1 MSIFDFMTSQELT
14 AYWKELTSDEAPY
27 PCEELFPAQKKRG
40 LTLKWLKGARGLPIV
55 LKSSAFDAA
64 AIPRAR
70 IGFSTM
76 QTEMPYFK
84 ESMYIDEE
92 MRQELN
98 MVLETGNQAYI
109 DAVLN
114 RIFDDEVNLLRAARA
129 SRERMRMMALT
140 TGVVAVV
147 SNGQAYTYDYGIP
160 ANHKVNVSTSWS
172 DHTNSDPIEDIRA
185 MIERIEDETGE
196 RCTRAMTTRAVWR
209 HIRANE
215 KIAKEI
221 YAVKPIVGTIT
232 DAMLTTYIS
241 DTLGITIMVNE
252 KRYKD
257 ESETTQ
263 KFMPDDTFVLFPSG
277 ALGSTWF
284 GTTPAESDLM
294 TGTAANVSITDV
306 GVAVVTAKK
315 IDPVNVETI
324 VSMICMP
331 SFEQAEYVGIISTVA
346 A

>member
-1 MSIFDFMTSQELT
+1 MTIFDFMTSQELT
-14 AYWKELTSDEAPY
+14 AYWEELVRDEAPY
-27 PCEELFPAQKKRG
+27 PCEELFPNQKKRG
-40 LTLKWLKGARGLPIV
+40 LSLKWLKGARGLPIV

-64 AIPRAR
+64 AIPRGR

-98 MVLETGNQAYI
+98 EALETGNQVYI
-109 DAVLN
+109 DAIMN

-140 TGVVAVV
+140 TGIVAVV
-147 SNGQAYTYDYGIP
+147 SNGQSYTYDYQIP
-160 ANHKVNVSTSWS
+160 NNHKANATVSWS
-172 DHTNSDPIEDIRA
+172 DHEHSDPIEDIRA
-185 MIERIEDETGE
+185 MIEIIEDETGE
-196 RCTRAMTTRAVWR
+196 TCTRAMTSRAVWR
-209 HIRANE
+209 DIRANE

-232 DAMLTTYIS
+232 DAMLTSYIS
-241 DTLGITIMVNE
+241 ETLGITILVNE

-257 ESETTQ
+257 EQEQTQ
-263 KFMPDDTFVLFPSG
+263 KFMPDNTFVLFPSG
-277 ALGSTWF
+277 TLGNTWF

-315 IDPVNVETI
+315 VDPVNVETI

-331 SFEQAEYVGIISTVA
+331 SFENANYVGIISTVA
-346 A
+346 V

>member
-1 MSIFDFMTSQELT
+1 
-14 AYWKELTSDEAPY
+14 
-27 PCEELFPAQKKRG
+27 
-40 LTLKWLKGARGLPIV
+40 
-55 LKSSAFDAA
+55 
-64 AIPRAR
+64 
-70 IGFSTM
+70 
-76 QTEMPYFK
+76 
-84 ESMYIDEE
+84 
-92 MRQELN
+92 
-98 MVLETGNQAYI
+98 
-109 DAVLN
+109 
-114 RIFDDEVNLLRAARA
+114 
-129 SRERMRMMALT
+129 MMALT

-160 ANHKVNVSTSWS
+160 NDHKVNVQVAWS
-172 DHTNSDPIEDIRA
+172 DHANSDPIEDIRA
-185 MIERIEDETGE
+185 MIEKIEDDTGE

-221 YAVKPIVGTIT
+221 YAVNPIVGTIT
-232 DAMLTTYIS
+232 DGMLTTYIS
-241 DTLGITIMVNE
+241 ETLGITIAINE

-263 KFMPDDTFVLFPSG
+263 KFMPDNTFVLFPAG

-306 GVAVVTAKK
+306 GVAVVTATKV
-315 IDPVNVETI
+315 DPVNVETI

-331 SFEQAEYVGIISTVA
+331 SFEQAENVGIISTVTA
-346 A
+346 

>member
-1 MSIFDFMTSQELT
+1 MSIFDFITSQELT
-14 AYWKELTSDEAPY
+14 AYWQELVNDEAPY

-64 AIPRAR
+64 AIPRGR

-76 QTEMPYFK
+76 QAEMPFFK

-109 DAVLN
+109 DAILN
-114 RIFDDEVNLLRAARA
+114 RIFDDEVNLLHAARA

-140 TGVVAVV
+140 TGVVAIV
-147 SNGQAYTYDYGIP
+147 SNGQAYTYDYGVP
-160 ANHKVNVSTSWS
+160 NNHKANVSVSWS
-172 DHTNSDPIEDIRA
+172 DHANSDPIEDIRA
-185 MIERIEDETGE
+185 MIEVIEDDTGE

-209 HIRANE
+209 DIRANE

-221 YAVKPIVGTIT
+221 YAVNPIVGTIT

-241 DTLGITIMVNE
+241 ETLGITIMVNE

-263 KFMPDDTFVLFPSG
+263 HFMPSDTFVLFPAG
-277 ALGSTWF
+277 NLGNTWF

-306 GVAVVTAKK
+306 GVAVVTATKV
-315 IDPVNVETI
+315 DPVNVETI
-324 VSMICMP
+324 VSMICLP
-331 SFEQAEYVGIISTVA
+331 SFEQAENIGIISTVPE
-346 A
+346 

>member
-14 AYWKELTSDEAPY
+14 AYWEELVKDEAPY
-27 PCEELFPAQKKRG
+27 PCEELFPAEKKRG

-64 AIPRAR
+64 AIPRER

-76 QTEMPYFK
+76 QTEMPFFK
-84 ESMYIDEE
+84 ESTYIDEE

-109 DAVLN
+109 DAILN

-160 ANHKVNVSTSWS
+160 AENKTNVQVAWS
-172 DHTNSDPIEDIRA
+172 DHKNSDPIEDIRA
-185 MIERIEDETGE
+185 MIEAISDRTGE
-196 RCTRAMTTRAVWR
+196 TCTRAMTSRAVWR

-232 DAMLTTYIS
+232 DSMLAEYIS
-241 DTLGITIMVNE
+241 DTVGIVIAVND

-257 ESETTQ
+257 EQKQTQ
-263 KFMPDDTFVLFPSG
+263 KFMPDNTFVLFPDG
-277 ALGSTWF
+277 ALGKTWF

-294 TGTAANVSITDV
+294 TGSAANVSITDV

-331 SFEQAEYVGIISTVA
+331 SFEQAESVGIISTVTA
-346 A
+346 